1 MTDTQTTPETEPAKP
16 ASSKGQALLLWV
28 GGGGYLALAVAV
40 AHLYSQPPI
49 GPELAAF
56 EDRLDAM
63 ELRLTAAEQRP
74 AATGSEPA
82 PIKPAP
88 ATDLGP
94 LLARLESLE
103 RRPPVDLS
111 ALQGRIAA
119 LEQQQRAAVDVD
131 GLAARLTALEK
142 TTQRGTQLAR
152 LQAAAAALT
161 AGQKL
166 GDILGA
172 PPALARFANKAPPT
186 EAGLRLT
193 YPAAERAALDAA
205 KPETDDRPIMDRL
218 LSRASSLVTIRQG
231 DRVLVG
237 DPAAGVLAK
246 ARLSVE
252 AGDLAGAIAA
262 LSQLHGA
269 SAEAMAP
276 WIADATAL
284 RDARQALAELTEAR

>member
-1 MTDTQTTPETEPAKP
+1 MTEPQTAPVTEPAP
-16 ASSKGQALLLWV
+16 TASSKGQALLLWI
-28 GGGGYLALAVAV
+28 GGAGYLGLAVAV

-111 ALQGRIAA
+111 ALQGRLAA
-119 LEQQQRAAVDVD
+119 LEQQRAAIDVE

-142 TTQRGTQLAR
+142 TAQRGTQLAR
-152 LQAAAAALT
+152 LQAASAALT
-161 AGQKL
+161 AGQKV

-218 LSRASSLVTIRQG
+218 LARASSLVTIRQG
-231 DRVLVG
+231 DRVLIG

-252 AGDLAGAIAA
+252 AGDLTGAIAA

-269 SAEAMAP
+269 SAEAMEP

-284 RDARQALAELTEAR
+284 RDARQALAELAEGR

>member
-1 MTDTQTTPETEPAKP
+1 MTDPRTAPVTEPAP
-16 ASSKGQALLLWV
+16 TASSKGQALLLWI
-28 GGGGYLALAVAV
+28 GGAGYLGLAVAV

-111 ALQGRIAA
+111 ALQGRLAA
-119 LEQQQRAAVDVD
+119 LEQQRAAIDVE

-142 TTQRGTQLAR
+142 TAQRGTQLAR
-152 LQAAAAALT
+152 LQAASAALT
-161 AGQKL
+161 AGQKV

-218 LSRASSLVTIRQG
+218 LARASSLVTIRQG
-231 DRVLVG
+231 DRVLIG

-252 AGDLAGAIAA
+252 AGDLTGAIAA

-269 SAEAMAP
+269 SAEAMEP